1 MTERWNTRKTLLQR
15 AQDQDD
21 PDAWDEFVFYYRDF
35 LKMVLTKMNF
45 NQSDIDDAL
54 QEVLI
59 KLWKALPKFS
69 TEGSAK
75 FRTWMSRIIRNS
87 AIDYYRKNNK
97 HNNED
102 IDDHSISSIEEP
114 EIETYIQDEWE
125 VHIISLALNSIKPL
139 FSENAMKVFQMAMK
153 NKSTEEI
160 AEILKIT
167 PNAALKLKNR
177 VKHRM
182 VQEINTLRQKLEY
195 F

>member
-21 PDAWDEFVFYYRDF
+21 PEAWDEFVFYYQDF
-35 LKMVLTKMNF
+35 LKMILLKMNF
-45 NQSDIDDAL
+45 NQSDIEDAL

-87 AIDYYRKNNK
+87 AIDYYRKNKK
-97 HNNED
+97 HNSEELDEEQIAN
-102 IDDHSISSIEEP
+102 IEEP
-114 EIETYIQDEWE
+114 EIENYIQEEWE
-125 VHIISLALNSIKPL
+125 VHIIALALNSIKPL
-139 FSENAMKVFQMAMK
+139 FSENAMKVFEMAMQ
-153 NKSTEEI
+153 NKSTDDI
-160 AEILKIT
+160 AETLEIT

-182 VQEINTLRQKLEY
+182 VQEINALRQKLEY

>member
-21 PDAWDEFVFYYRDF
+21 PEAWDEFVFYYQDF
-35 LKMVLTKMNF
+35 LKMILLKMNF
-45 NQSDIDDAL
+45 NQSDIEDAL

-97 HNNED
+97 HDNED
-102 IDDHSISSIEEP
+102 IDDHNLSSIEEP
-114 EIETYIQDEWE
+114 EIENYIQEEWE
-125 VHIISLALNSIKPL
+125 VHIIALALNSIKPL
-139 FSENAMKVFQMAMK
+139 FSENAMKVFEMAMK
-153 NKSTEEI
+153 NKSTDEI
-160 AEILKIT
+160 TQTLNIT

-182 VQEINTLRQKLEY
+182 VQEINALRQKLEY

>member
-21 PDAWDEFVFYYRDF
+21 PEAWDEFVFYYHDF
-35 LKMVLTKMNF
+35 LKMILTKMNF
-45 NQSDIDDAL
+45 NQSDIEDAI

-69 TEGSAK
+69 TEGTAK

-102 IDDHSISSIEEP
+102 IEDHNLSNIEEP
-114 EIETYIQDEWE
+114 EIENYIQIGRASCRE
-125 VHIISLALNSIKPL
+125 
-139 FSENAMKVFQMAMK
+139 
-153 NKSTEEI
+153 
-160 AEILKIT
+160 
-167 PNAALKLKNR
+167 R
-177 VKHRM
+177 V
-182 VQEINTLRQKLEY
+182 
-195 F
+195 

>member
-21 PDAWDEFVFYYRDF
+21 PDAWNEFVFYYHDF
-35 LKMVLTKMNF
+35 LKMILIKMNF
-45 NQSDIDDAL
+45 NQSDIEDAI

-97 HNNED
+97 HDNED
-102 IDDHSISSIEEP
+102 IDDHNLSSIEEP
-114 EIETYIQDEWE
+114 EIENYIQEEWE
-125 VHIISLALNSIKPL
+125 VHIIALALNSIKPL
-139 FSENAMKVFQMAMK
+139 FSENAMKVFDMAMK
-153 NKSTEEI
+153 NKSTDEI
-160 AEILKIT
+160 ALSLDIT

-182 VQEINTLRQKLEY
+182 VQEINALRQKLEY

>member
-21 PDAWDEFVFYYRDF
+21 PDAWNEFVFYYHDF
-35 LKMVLTKMNF
+35 LKMILIKMNF
-45 NQSDIDDAL
+45 NQSDIEDAI

-97 HNNED
+97 HDNED
-102 IDDHSISSIEEP
+102 IDDHNLSSIEEP
-114 EIETYIQDEWE
+114 EIENYIQEEWE
-125 VHIISLALNSIKPL
+125 VHIIALALNSIKPL
-139 FSENAMKVFQMAMK
+139 FSENAMKVFEMAMK
-153 NKSTEEI
+153 NKSTDEI
-160 AEILKIT
+160 TQTLNIT

-182 VQEINTLRQKLEY
+182 VQEINALRQKLEY